1 MGLSMLWVRVGEV
14 LQAPPW
20 PVIYADMYV
29 RDGQALMRKKVER
42 IVEHGE
48 RFQMRASK
56 TFFELLDNWRRQ
68 QPDIP
73 GRSEA
78 IRRLVEK
85 GVAAE
90 AAETAKPKR
99 GK

>member
-1 MGLSMLWVRVGEV
+1 
-14 LQAPPW
+14 
-20 PVIYADMYV
+20 MYV
-29 RDGQALMRKKVER
+29 RDGQVLMRKKVER

-48 RFQMRASK
+48 RFQMRASN

-78 IRRLVEK
+78 IRRLVER
-85 GVAAE
+85 GIAAE
-90 AAETAKPKR
+90 STGVIKPKR